1 VGRSG
6 CSIHRMALGDA
17 AGFWSYTRQDDELD
31 GGRIRRLA
39 DRLRAEFA
47 LLTGAELELFV
58 DRDGIEWGDAWRSRI
73 DEALASTTF
82 FMPVITP
89 RYFERRECRHE
100 LLTFIGHAKSL
111 GLEELLLPILYV
123 HVSDLTGE
131 NAPEDEAM
139 AIVAATQWV
148 DWRDLRLEDEDS
160 SKYRQAVNRL
170 AGRLVEISERLSERP
185 PASTPAVVATAAQ
198 EEDEPGLV
206 DLMAVAEEA
215 LPRWLAIVEQF
226 APVLEQLNRLGEE
239 ATAQVNESDAKGGG
253 FAGRLVVARRL
264 AAALEEPADKLV
276 QLGNSYASELV
287 TIDPGILATIRT
299 IEEDPA
305 QLKDKDTTEFLDS
318 IQGFAAISRRN
329 AEATR
334 ELSDTYT
341 GVGDVSRVLRG
352 PIRKIRQGLRGVL
365 DGQSII
371 DEWDERIK
379 QVRGGDG
386 N

>member
-1 VGRSG
+1 
-6 CSIHRMALGDA
+6 MALSDA
-17 AGFWSYTRQDDELD
+17 AGFWSYTRKDDELE

-39 DRLRAEFA
+39 EKLRAEFA

-73 DEALASTTF
+73 DEALAATTF
-82 FMPVITP
+82 FIPIITP

-111 GLEELLLPILYV
+111 GMEELLLPILYV
-123 HVSDLTGE
+123 QVSDLIGE
-131 NAPEDEAM
+131 GTSTDEAV

-148 DWRDLRLEDEDS
+148 DWRNLRLEEEDS
-160 SKYRQAVNRL
+160 GRYRQAVNRL
-170 AGRLVEISERLSERP
+170 AARLLEVSERLADRP
-185 PASTPAVVATAAQ
+185 PSPAPAVVATVG

-215 LPRWLAIVEQF
+215 LPTWQAIIEQF
-226 APVLEQLNRLGEE
+226 APVLEQLNEANKE
-239 ATAQVNESDAKGGG
+239 ATAQVNESDARGGG

-264 AAALEEPADKLV
+264 GIALEGPADKLV

-287 TIDPGILATIRT
+287 RIDPGILAMLRAL
-299 IEEDPA
+299 EQDPT
-305 QLKDKDTTEFLDS
+305 QLNDEGITELLNS
-318 IQGFAAISRRN
+318 IQGFAALSRNN
-329 AEATR
+329 AQSTR
-334 ELSDTYT
+334 ELSDTYS
-341 GVGDVSRVLRG
+341 GIADISRVLRG
-352 PIRKIRQGLRGVL
+352 PVRKIKQGLRGVL

-379 QVRGGDG
+379 RMRGDA
-386 N
+386 